1 MFLIDS
7 HCHLDKINLK
17 NFKNG
22 LTDVLNNAYLKS
34 VKIILVVSTSLNNFK
49 KIKKKFKNIKYNI
62 YYSCGI
68 HPLSICKKKNLLN

>member
-7 HCHLDKINLK
+7 HCHLDKINLN

-22 LTDVLNNAYLKS
+22 LKDILHNANSKN
-34 VKIILVVSTSLNNFK
+34 VKIILAVSTSLNNFK
-49 KIKKKFKNIKYNI
+49 NIKKKFKNLKYNI

-68 HPLSICKKKNLLN
+68 HPLSIYKKKNLLN

>member
-1 MFLIDS
+1 MFFIDS

-22 LTDVLNNAYLKS
+22 FIDILHNAYSKN
-34 VKIILVVSTSLNNFK
+34 VKIILAVSTSINNFK
-49 KIKKKFKNIKYNI
+49 KIQKKFKNLKYDI

-68 HPLSICKKKNLLN
+68 HPLSIYKKKNLLN